1 MVNQPFSNAAAFYW
15 RVRCNAENYSSPS
28 PREAAYKIN
37 IREFVNCIIFISQM
51 LIKTN
56 QFGYEKKQV
65 LSGLRSH
72 FFGRSE
78 IRALVILVN
87 LFAIL
92 SAILFYF
99 HKIQPVSFLIFS
111 LLWFVLWI
119 TIRRILP
126 LSIYV
131 RSKTFQDK
139 FTLSVDEE
147 GVLLETDRG
156 NQMWEWDKF
165 SGFKETLHF
174 FLLYFNS
181 RSFFMVPK
189 DSFKDLTEIQETRD
203 MMKKKIRH

>member
-1 MVNQPFSNAAAFYW
+1 M
-15 RVRCNAENYSSPS
+15 
-28 PREAAYKIN
+28 
-37 IREFVNCIIFISQM
+37 SQM

-72 FFGRSE
+72 FFGRYE

-99 HKIQPVSFLIFS
+99 HKIQPISFLIFS

-131 RSKTFQDK
+131 RSKTFQDS
-139 FTLSVDEE
+139 FTLSVDEA

-156 NQMWEWDKF
+156 NQLWEWDKF
-165 SGFKETLHF
+165 SAFKETLHF

-189 DSFKDLTEIQETRD
+189 DSFKDLRELQETRD
-203 MMKKKIRH
+203 MMKKKIKH